1 MAADAAPAAATDM
14 VMISAARLA
23 ELLKTETRFK
33 AKAHAN
39 IDSLREKY
47 TPPPEVHAKRMLEKY
62 HKNKE
67 EINARR
73 RERYRQKKEA
83 AAAAAAAAGPNPPG
97 CFPVD
102 P

>member
-1 MAADAAPAAATDM
+1 MAADAAPAGM
-14 VMISAARLA
+14 VMISAERLA
-23 ELLKTETRFK
+23 ELVKTETRFK

-47 TPPPEVHAKRMLEKY
+47 TPPADVHAKRMLEKY

-73 RERYRQKKEA
+73 RERYRLKKEA
-83 AAAAAAAAGPNPPG
+83 AEATVGPNPPG

>member
-1 MAADAAPAAATDM
+1 MAADAPPAGM
-14 VMISAARLA
+14 VMISAERLA
-23 ELLKTETRFK
+23 ELVKTEARFK

-39 IDSLREKY
+39 IESLREKY

-73 RERYRQKKEA
+73 RERYRLKKEA
-83 AAAAAAAAGPNPPG
+83 AKAAGGAAGPNPPG
-97 CFPVD
+97 GFLVD

>member
-1 MAADAAPAAATDM
+1 MAADATEM
-14 VMISAARLA
+14 VTISAARLA

-33 AKAHAN
+33 ARAHAN

-73 RERYRQKKEA
+73 RERYRLKKEA
-83 AAAAAAAAGPNPPG
+83 AAAAAAAAAGPKPPG
-97 CFPVD
+97 FPVD

>member
-1 MAADAAPAAATDM
+1 MAADAAPAAATGM

-23 ELLKTETRFK
+23 ELVKTESRFK

-39 IDSLREKY
+39 IESLREKY
-47 TPPPEVHAKRMLEKY
+47 TPPADVHAKRMLEKY

-73 RERYRQKKEA
+73 RDRYRLKKEA
-83 AAAAAAAAGPNPPG
+83 AKATATASPNPPG

>member
-1 MAADAAPAAATDM
+1 MAADATAEM
-14 VMISAARLA
+14 VTISAARLA

-47 TPPPEVHAKRMLEKY
+47 TPAPEVHAKRMLEKY

-73 RERYRQKKEA
+73 RERYRLKKA
-83 AAAAAAAAGPNPPG
+83 AASTAGPNPPG
-97 CFPVD
+97 GFPVD